1 VNNRQLWQVAV
12 AAVLVA
18 ACASSSTTTSPAGNP
33 PTPEKGKPGPA
44 APEGKPEGLFYRPAP
59 ATGYRLERHDS
70 LTLQYPGGAV
80 QQQVRDRIAFVH
92 VTIGGTAGATSYP
105 LTIVLDSLQALE
117 NGQPVDSAIIA
128 RGTRWT
134 GSLGLDGELSQLQ
147 ADRSGSLPDELG
159 GRLRL
164 LFPRLP
170 ATEAREGMEW
180 TDSSEYKLVADAFP
194 GKESQVTTYRVA
206 EGSDT
211 KNGVTLTS
219 SGTYTRSG
227 TRQQADQSLEM
238 TATGERHGEHRISGD
253 GAVISAKG
261 SDHGDMTITVPAV
274 GQTVPV
280 KQAGSYS
287 ITSTAH

>member
-1 VNNRQLWQVAV
+1 VNNRQSWQAAV

-18 ACASSSTTTSPAGNP
+18 GCASSSTTTPPAGNA
-33 PTPEKGKPGPA
+33 PTPEKGKPGAA

-59 ATGYRLERHDS
+59 ATGYRFERHDS

-80 QQQVRDRIAFVH
+80 QQQIRDRIAFVH
-92 VTIGGTAGATSYP
+92 VTIGGTAGASSYP

-117 NGQPVDSAIIA
+117 NGQPVDSAVIA

-170 ATEAREGMEW
+170 ATEVHEGMEW

-238 TATGERHGEHRISGD
+238 TGTGERHGEHQISGD
-253 GAVISAKG
+253 GAVISAQG

-280 KQAGSYS
+280 KQSGSYS
-287 ITSTAH
+287 ITSTAR

>member
-1 VNNRQLWQVAV
+1 VSNPRAWPAAV
-12 AAVLVA
+12 AAALLA
-18 ACASSSTTTSPAGNP
+18 GCAGNTVTP
-33 PTPEKGKPGPA
+33 EGNTPAPEKGKPGAP
-44 APEGKPEGLFYRPAP
+44 APEGKPEGLVYRPAP
-59 ATGYRLERHDS
+59 ASGYRLERHDS
-70 LTLQYPGGAV
+70 LALQYPGGAV

-92 VTIGGTAGATSYP
+92 VTVGGIVGAASYP
-105 LTIVLDSLQALE
+105 VTIVLDSLHALE
-117 NGQPVDSAIIA
+117 NGQPVDSAAAA

-134 GSLGLDGELSQLQ
+134 GTLGPDGALSQLQ
-147 ADRSGSLPDELG
+147 GDRGGSLPDELG

-170 ATEAREGMEW
+170 PGGAREGMEW

-194 GKESQVTTYRVA
+194 GKETQVTTYRA
-206 EGSDT
+206 SEGSGP
-211 KNGVTLTS
+211 KKGVTLES

-253 GAVISAKG
+253 GVVISAQG
-261 SDHGDMTITVPAV
+261 NDRGDMTITVPAV

-280 KQAGSYS
+280 KQTGSYS
-287 ITSTAH
+287 ITPTAR

>member
-1 VNNRQLWQVAV
+1 MSDSRWPVAL
-12 AAVLVA
+12 AAALLA
-18 ACASSSTTTSPAGNP
+18 ACAGHTTTPEGTT
-33 PTPEKGKPGPA
+33 PTPEKPKPGSP
-44 APEGKPEGLFYRPAP
+44 APEGKPEGLVYRPAP
-59 ATGYRLERHDS
+59 AAGYRLERHDS

-92 VTIGGTAGATSYP
+92 VTVGGTAGASSYP
-105 LTIVLDSLQALE
+105 VTIVLDSLQALE
-117 NGQPVDSAIIA
+117 NGQPVDSAVTA

-134 GSLGLDGELSQLQ
+134 GTLGRDGELSQLQ
-147 ADRSGSLPDELG
+147 ADRGGSLSDELG

-170 ATEAREGMEW
+170 ANGARAGMEW

-194 GKESQVTTYRVA
+194 GKETQVTTYRA
-206 EGSDT
+206 TDGSGP
-211 KNGVTLTS
+211 KNGIALVS

-238 TATGERHGEHRISGD
+238 TATGERHGEHQISGD
-253 GAVISAKG
+253 GAVISARG
-261 SDHGDMTITVPAV
+261 NDRGDMTITVPAV

-280 KQAGSYS
+280 KQSGSYS
-287 ITSTAH
+287 ITSTAR

>member
-1 VNNRQLWQVAV
+1 MREQQHDA
-12 AAVLVA
+12 
-18 ACASSSTTTSPAGNP
+18 TPAGNTP
-33 PTPEKGKPGPA
+33 APEKGKPGAA

-59 ATGYRLERHDS
+59 AAGYRLERHDS

-134 GSLGLDGELSQLQ
+134 GSLGIDGELSQLQ

-170 ATEAREGMEW
+170 ATDVREGMEW

-206 EGSDT
+206 EGSDS
-211 KNGVTLTS
+211 KNGVTLDEQRHIHPVGHATA
-219 SGTYTRSG
+219 GRPVARDDRHRRATRRAS
-227 TRQQADQSLEM
+227 DQRRRR
-238 TATGERHGEHRISGD
+238 RHL
-253 GAVISAKG
+253 GAG
-261 SDHGDMTITVPAV
+261 
-274 GQTVPV
+274 
-280 KQAGSYS
+280 
-287 ITSTAH
+287 

>member
-1 VNNRQLWQVAV
+1 MSKRRSWLVAV

-18 ACASSSTTTSPAGNP
+18 GCASSTTTTPPGGNT
-33 PTPEKGKPGPA
+33 PTPEKGKPGA
-44 APEGKPEGLFYRPAP
+44 ATPEGKPEGLFYRPGP
-59 ATGYRLERHDS
+59 AAGYRLERHDS

-117 NGQPVDSAIIA
+117 NGQPVDSAIVA

-170 ATEAREGMEW
+170 ATEVREGLEW

-206 EGSDT
+206 EGSDS
-211 KNGVTLTS
+211 KNGVTLMS

-227 TRQQADQSLEM
+227 TRLQADQSLEM
-238 TATGERHGEHRISGD
+238 TATGERHGEHRIGGD
-253 GAVISAKG
+253 GAVISAQG

>member
-1 VNNRQLWQVAV
+1 M
-12 AAVLVA
+12 AAALLA
-18 ACASSSTTTSPAGNP
+18 GCAGGSTVTPEGNTPA
-33 PTPEKGKPGPA
+33 PEKGKPG
-44 APEGKPEGLFYRPAP
+44 APSAEGKPEGLVYRPAP
-59 ATGYRLERHDS
+59 ASGYRLERHDS

-92 VTIGGTAGATSYP
+92 VTVGGTAGAASYP

-117 NGQPVDSAIIA
+117 NGQPVDSAVAA

-134 GSLGLDGELSQLQ
+134 GTLGPDGALSQLQ
-147 ADRSGSLPDELG
+147 GDHGGSLPDELG

-170 ATEAREGMEW
+170 PSGVREGMEW

-194 GKESQVTTYRVA
+194 GEETQVTTYRA
-206 EGSDT
+206 SEGSGPQ
-211 KNGVTLTS
+211 KGVSLMS

-227 TRQQADQSLEM
+227 TRQQADQLLEM
-238 TATGERHGEHRISGD
+238 TATGERHGEHRIG
-253 GAVISAKG
+253 GNGVVVSAQG
-261 SDHGDMTITVPAV
+261 NDRGDMTITVPAV

-280 KQAGSYS
+280 KQSGSYS
-287 ITSTAH
+287 ITSTAR